1 MDTGWTYLVN
11 QTLFMYIICLLSL
24 SCLPGDLGRL
34 LFNVEKT
41 PLCLLCSFQFWV
53 SGCHIASQSHM
64 NHLSWILGSW
74 RVLFDGNALRALIY
88 DKFSSHLQN
97 RGQQEISEKRYYVE
111 NLVKTW
117 IIEFKPKNLSTKFSV
132 FKWGQKDDV
141 VTILWK
147 HNI

>member
-1 MDTGWTYLVN
+1 
-11 QTLFMYIICLLSL
+11 
-24 SCLPGDLGRL
+24 
-34 LFNVEKT
+34 
-41 PLCLLCSFQFWV
+41 
-53 SGCHIASQSHM
+53 M

-97 RGQQEISEKRYYVE
+97 RGQQEISEKQYYVE